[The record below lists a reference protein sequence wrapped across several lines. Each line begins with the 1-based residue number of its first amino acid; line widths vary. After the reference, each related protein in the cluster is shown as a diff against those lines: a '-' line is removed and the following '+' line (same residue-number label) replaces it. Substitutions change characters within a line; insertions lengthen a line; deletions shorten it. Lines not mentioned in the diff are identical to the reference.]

1 MVLKKI
7 YNVLDKICE
16 PIACL
21 CLAVVIVITFVNAIL
36 RYAFDSPLGWIEE
49 ISVLLYTFMVFFG
62 LSVTHKKNSA
72 VGVDIIVSLLPPKG
86 RRVMDTISVVLTLA
100 IWGVLVV
107 LGCRLAYSTKSS
119 YTSYLRIPYHYIYW
133 FFPISGFFC
142 IVQLIHRLTEIFSGK
157 AYQIDGDDQKQ
168 TH

>member
-1 MVLKKI
+1 MILKKI

-21 CLAVVIVITFVNAIL
+21 CLALVIILTFCNAVM
-36 RYAFDSPLGWIEE
+36 RYTLDAPIGWTEE
-49 ISVLLYTFMVFFG
+49 ISALLYTFMVFFG
-62 LSVTHKKNSA
+62 LSGTHKRNSS
-72 VGVDIIVSLLPPKG
+72 VGVDIVVSLLPPKG
-86 RRVMDTISVVLTLA
+86 RRVMDTISVTLTLLLW
-100 IWGVLVV
+100 IVLVY
-107 LGCRLAYSTKSS
+107 LGCQLAYSTKSS

-142 IVQLIHRLTEIFSGK
+142 VVQLLHRLVEIFSGT
-157 AYQIDGDDQKQ
+157 AYRTDGDGQDE